1 MLCYLQTEEKS
12 AYIKSTKRFVWERP
26 FFVITVC
33 VQCLIVLWLSIV
45 VLRYINPYINRCSQI
60 KIKKHGES
68 WVGSHKKEKRCF
80 IEPNKV
86 MANKLV
92 DMQFVWY
99 VPKYAQNTFVEN
111 NVKQE
116 GWWSKVVNSFALM
129 ASYANLVD
137 FMVLHIRLGREGKLC
152 YCFEFLWWWMNFLTL
167 FLVFTLA
174 RFAIIVK
181 ERERIGNSVAKWYGN
196 FRLHRHVFVFPLSH
210 KDLKDI
216 F

>member
-92 DMQFVWY
+92 DNAVRLVRTQVCT
-99 VPKYAQNTFVEN
+99 KYFCG
-111 NVKQE
+111 KQR
-116 GWWSKVVNSFALM
+116 KTRRLM
-129 ASYANLVD
+129 IKGSEFFRFN
-137 FMVLHIRLGREGKLC
+137 GKLC
-152 YCFEFLWWWMNFLTL
+152 ESSGFYG
-167 FLVFTLA
+167 
-174 RFAIIVK
+174 FA
-181 ERERIGNSVAKWYGN
+181 Y
-196 FRLHRHVFVFPLSH
+196 
-210 KDLKDI
+210 
-216 F
+216 